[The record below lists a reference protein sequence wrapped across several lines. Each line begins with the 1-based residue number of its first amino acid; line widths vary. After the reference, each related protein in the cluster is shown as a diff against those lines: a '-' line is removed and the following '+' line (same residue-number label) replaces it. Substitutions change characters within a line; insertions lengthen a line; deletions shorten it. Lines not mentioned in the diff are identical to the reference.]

1 MRVIATVFVA
11 AALVA
16 GRVEASRDL
25 SESPKPT
32 PSPMCETCEE
42 FVTMG
47 EAYLNDPAT
56 LNAITDKVNEV
67 CETYAGTKHE
77 AMVRCRPTPFLPPS
91 RAEPSQ
97 TDDRL
102 ERACNFQIWKN
113 SGRIRSLTSAVT
125 SSRPDPFLPLTV
137 PPRVSPRPIQCE
149 SMLEMYVQKA
159 IDVINTDYTPDVLC
173 AEAKLCPGDEP
184 SEADEARVATEPTE
198 IPASLREVI
207 ERGSAVDAPAPPHPS
222 TDCLKCEFGV
232 ESLHAA
238 ITSNATVQSIMN
250 EAEKAC
256 EKYAAAFDM
265 SATCEAAIETYGP
278 ELVDAAGKYIEDAHK
293 VCSEL
298 GMCIPPSSE
307 TVVTELGEA
316 EAKRLRRRERMK
328 KLKARAMA
336 VAGLKLKNIALI

>member
-1 MRVIATVFVA
+1 
-11 AALVA
+11 
-16 GRVEASRDL
+16 
-25 SESPKPT
+25 
-32 PSPMCETCEE
+32 
-42 FVTMG
+42 
-47 EAYLNDPAT
+47 
-56 LNAITDKVNEV
+56 
-67 CETYAGTKHE
+67 
-77 AMVRCRPTPFLPPS
+77 
-91 RAEPSQ
+91 
-97 TDDRL
+97 
-102 ERACNFQIWKN
+102 
-113 SGRIRSLTSAVT
+113 
-125 SSRPDPFLPLTV
+125 
-137 PPRVSPRPIQCE
+137 
-149 SMLEMYVQKA
+149 MLEMYVQKA

-173 AEAKLCPGDEP
+173 AEAKLCPGDES
-184 SEADEARVATEPTE
+184 SEADEAVVATEPTE

-207 ERGSAVDAPAPPHPS
+207 ERGAAVDAPAPPHPS

>member
-1 MRVIATVFVA
+1 
-11 AALVA
+11 
-16 GRVEASRDL
+16 
-25 SESPKPT
+25 
-32 PSPMCETCEE
+32 
-42 FVTMG
+42 
-47 EAYLNDPAT
+47 
-56 LNAITDKVNEV
+56 
-67 CETYAGTKHE
+67 
-77 AMVRCRPTPFLPPS
+77 
-91 RAEPSQ
+91 
-97 TDDRL
+97 
-102 ERACNFQIWKN
+102 
-113 SGRIRSLTSAVT
+113 
-125 SSRPDPFLPLTV
+125 
-137 PPRVSPRPIQCE
+137 
-149 SMLEMYVQKA
+149 MLEMYVQKA

-336 VAGLKLKNIALI
+336 VAGLKLKNIVLI

>member
-1 MRVIATVFVA
+1 MRVVATVFIAV
-11 AALVA
+11 ALVA
-16 GRVEASRDL
+16 GRVEASRGL
-25 SESPKPT
+25 SESPKPKPE

-77 AMVRCRPTPFLPPS
+77 AMVRAHNTSPSPPLV
-91 RAEPSQ
+91 RALRSP
-97 TDDRL
+97 DRL
-102 ERACNFQIWKN
+102 TRACNFQIWLGGKRN
-113 SGRIRSLTSAVT
+113 SPQTLHGDVT
-125 SSRPDPFLPLTV
+125 SSRADPLISLTDRPRSRPL
-137 PPRVSPRPIQCE
+137 VSQCE
-149 SMLEMYVQKA
+149 SLLEMYVQKA
-159 IDVINTDYTPDVLC
+159 IDVINTDFTPDVLC
-173 AEAKLCPGDEP
+173 ADAKLCPE
-184 SEADEARVATEPTE
+184 EAPNDGETRAETEPPE
-198 IPASLREVI
+198 VPASLREVI
-207 ERGSAVDAPAPPHPS
+207 ERGSAVDAPAPPPS

-238 ITSNATVQSIMN
+238 ITSNATVRSLLN

-265 SATCEAAIETYGP
+265 SATCEAAIDTYGP
-278 ELVDAAGKYIEDAHK
+278 ELVNAAGKYIEDAHK

-298 GMCIPPSSE
+298 GMCTPPSE
-307 TVVTELGEA
+307 TVTEEDS
-316 EAKRLRRRERMK
+316 KKTRRRERMK

-336 VAGLKLKNIALI
+336 VAGLKLKSIALI

>member
-77 AMVRCRPTPFLPPS
+77 AMVKCRPTPFLPPS

-113 SGRIRSLTSAVT
+113 SEESDLS
-125 SSRPDPFLPLTV
+125 LPL
-137 PPRVSPRPIQCE
+137 SPRP
-149 SMLEMYVQKA
+149 A
-159 IDVINTDYTPDVLC
+159 
-173 AEAKLCPGDEP
+173 
-184 SEADEARVATEPTE
+184 PTR
-198 IPASLREVI
+198 SFR
-207 ERGSAVDAPAPPHPS
+207 
-222 TDCLKCEFGV
+222 
-232 ESLHAA
+232 
-238 ITSNATVQSIMN
+238 
-250 EAEKAC
+250 
-256 EKYAAAFDM
+256 
-265 SATCEAAIETYGP
+265 
-278 ELVDAAGKYIEDAHK
+278 
-293 VCSEL
+293 
-298 GMCIPPSSE
+298 
-307 TVVTELGEA
+307 
-316 EAKRLRRRERMK
+316 
-328 KLKARAMA
+328 
-336 VAGLKLKNIALI
+336 

>member
-1 MRVIATVFVA
+1 MRVVATVFIA

-16 GRVEASRDL
+16 GRVEASRGL
-25 SESPKPT
+25 SESPKPKPE

-42 FVTMG
+42 FVTLG

-56 LNAITDKVNEV
+56 LNAIADKVNEV

-77 AMVRCRPTPFLPPS
+77 SMVRANNTSPLPPLV
-91 RAEPSQ
+91 RALRSP
-97 TDDRL
+97 DRL
-102 ERACNFQIWKN
+102 TRACNFQIWE
-113 SGRIRSLTSAVT
+113 GQET
-125 SSRPDPFLPLTV
+125 RPRLSTET
-137 PPRVSPRPIQCE
+137 SPRPAHLADRSTHSFRSLVSQCE
-149 SMLEMYVQKA
+149 SLLEMYVQKA
-159 IDVINTDYTPDVLC
+159 IDVINTDFTPDVLC
-173 AEAKLCPGDEP
+173 ADAKLCPE
-184 SEADEARVATEPTE
+184 EAPNDGETRAATEPPDNL
-198 IPASLREVI
+198 PASLREVI
-207 ERGSAVDAPAPPHPS
+207 ERGSAVDAPAPPPS

-238 ITSNATVQSIMN
+238 ITSNATVQSLLN

-278 ELVDAAGKYIEDAHK
+278 ELVNAAGKYIEDAHK

-298 GMCIPPSSE
+298 GMCTPPSE
-307 TVVTELGEA
+307 TVTEA
-316 EAKRLRRRERMK
+316 DSKKTRRRERMK

-336 VAGLKLKNIALI
+336 IAGLKLKNIALI

>member
-1 MRVIATVFVA
+1 MRVVATVFIA

-16 GRVEASRDL
+16 GRVEASRGL
-25 SESPKPT
+25 SESPKPKPE

-56 LNAITDKVNEV
+56 LNAIADKVNEV

-77 AMVRCRPTPFLPPS
+77 SM
-91 RAEPSQ
+91 
-97 TDDRL
+97 
-102 ERACNFQIWKN
+102 
-113 SGRIRSLTSAVT
+113 
-125 SSRPDPFLPLTV
+125 
-137 PPRVSPRPIQCE
+137 CE
-149 SMLEMYVQKA
+149 SLLEMYVQKA
-159 IDVINTDYTPDVLC
+159 IDVINTDFTPDVLC
-173 AEAKLCPGDEP
+173 ADAKLCPE
-184 SEADEARVATEPTE
+184 EAPNDGETRAATEPPDNL
-198 IPASLREVI
+198 PASLREVI
-207 ERGSAVDAPAPPHPS
+207 ERGSAVDAPAPPPS

-238 ITSNATVQSIMN
+238 ITSNATVQSLLN

-278 ELVDAAGKYIEDAHK
+278 ELVNAAGKYIEDAHK

-298 GMCIPPSSE
+298 GMCTPPSE
-307 TVVTELGEA
+307 TVTEA
-316 EAKRLRRRERMK
+316 DSKKTRRRERMK

-336 VAGLKLKNIALI
+336 IAGLKLKNIALI

>member
-1 MRVIATVFVA
+1 MRVVATVFIA

-16 GRVEASRDL
+16 GRVEASRGL
-25 SESPKPT
+25 SESPKPKPE

-77 AMVRCRPTPFLPPS
+77 AMVRAHNTSPSPPLV
-91 RAEPSQ
+91 RALRSP
-97 TDDRL
+97 DRL
-102 ERACNFQIWKN
+102 TRACNFQIWEGKKLTPD
-113 SGRIRSLTSAVT
+113 SPRRRHLVPLISLTARPR
-125 SSRPDPFLPLTV
+125 SRPL
-137 PPRVSPRPIQCE
+137 VSQCE
-149 SMLEMYVQKA
+149 SLLEMYVQKA
-159 IDVINTDYTPDVLC
+159 IDVINTDFTPDVLC
-173 AEAKLCPGDEP
+173 ADAKLCPEE
-184 SEADEARVATEPTE
+184 EAPKEEAPNDGETRAATEPPE
-198 IPASLREVI
+198 VPASLREVI
-207 ERGSAVDAPAPPHPS
+207 ERRSAVDAPAPPPS

-238 ITSNATVQSIMN
+238 ITSNATVQSLLN

-278 ELVDAAGKYIEDAHK
+278 ELVNAAGKYIEDAHK

-298 GMCIPPSSE
+298 GMCTPPSE
-307 TVVTELGEA
+307 TVTEA
-316 EAKRLRRRERMK
+316 DSKTTRRRERMK

>member
-1 MRVIATVFVA
+1 VVIAAEPRGWPRVEPKGRARASPQADAPESPSHPRPSMRVIATVFVA

-32 PSPMCETCEE
+32 PSPTCETCEE

-77 AMVRCRPTPFLPPS
+77 AM
-91 RAEPSQ
+91 
-97 TDDRL
+97 
-102 ERACNFQIWKN
+102 
-113 SGRIRSLTSAVT
+113 
-125 SSRPDPFLPLTV
+125 
-137 PPRVSPRPIQCE
+137 CE

>member
-77 AMVRCRPTPFLPPS
+77 AM
-91 RAEPSQ
+91 
-97 TDDRL
+97 
-102 ERACNFQIWKN
+102 
-113 SGRIRSLTSAVT
+113 
-125 SSRPDPFLPLTV
+125 
-137 PPRVSPRPIQCE
+137 CE

-184 SEADEARVATEPTE
+184 SGADEARVATEPTE
-198 IPASLREVI
+198 VPASLREVI

>member
-77 AMVRCRPTPFLPPS
+77 AMVRCRPTPSSLPPGPNPRETTDSSARVIS
-91 RAEPSQ
+91 R
-97 TDDRL
+97 
-102 ERACNFQIWKN
+102 
-113 SGRIRSLTSAVT
+113 SGRTAEESDLSTSAVT
-125 SSRPDPFLPLTV
+125 SSRADPFLPLTV